1 MKRNPLSAARR
12 LFVQVWTD
20 DCGAILS
27 IELILFLTI
36 LVIGLVPGYIA
47 LRQGSLTQLL
57 DLSNSVMA
65 LNASYSFSGQELDS
79 AHYDRDLDHQTPDAY
94 GFKPVHDPNNPRTA
108 TATHDDAWHHQHRQA
123 WTAGSAAIRKTTPS
137 MQLQGVEASDNASV
151 SGNNNRPA
159 PLD

>member
-1 MKRNPLSAARR
+1 MKRNPLSTSRDLA
-12 LFVQVWTD
+12 VQLWAD
-20 DCGAILS
+20 DCGAVLS

-65 LNASYSFSGQELDS
+65 LNPSYSFSGQQLVS
-79 AHYDRDLDHQTPDAY
+79 DRNDEIPVRQTPDAY
-94 GFKPVHDPNNPRTA
+94 GFKPVRDRSHTGTA
-108 TATHDDAWHHQHRQA
+108 TTTRDEAWQNQHIQG
-123 WTAGSAAIRKTTPS
+123 WTAGSSAGRTTKPS
-137 MQLQGVEASDNASV
+137 MQLQGVEASNNVSD